1 MMMIFTKGQI
11 ETRIDKLIGV
21 TMREDKKVNQI
32 HVSAIAFVGV
42 ATLYFVLRAFVW
54 ISMN

>member
-1 MMMIFTKGQI
+1 MIFTKGQI